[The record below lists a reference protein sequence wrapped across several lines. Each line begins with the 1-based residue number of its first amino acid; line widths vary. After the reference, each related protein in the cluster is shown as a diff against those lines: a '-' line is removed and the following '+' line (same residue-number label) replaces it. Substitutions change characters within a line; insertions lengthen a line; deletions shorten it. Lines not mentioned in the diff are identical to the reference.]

1 MQVYA
6 ALYHAFMP
14 PLYAGTLCQDLYQVY
29 ATRAPLGF
37 IPSLSSSCK
46 SLQHKKTS
54 SKSQPY
60 PQVFINPSI
69 LSNMFSLFRSEALR
83 VLKAALASRT
93 ITSGTPVLMNSVRP
107 WPRGG
112 SPPGRP
118 FSWTQFFP
126 STLYRLMPWHCSALC
141 WCYVM
146 LVACPGCAWGQHK
159 ASVKP
164 AQDSGGGK

>member
-1 MQVYA
+1 MRLYT
-6 ALYHAFMP
+6 ALYHAFMS
-14 PLYAGTLCQDLYQVY
+14 PLYAGTLYQGLYQVY

-37 IPSLSSSCK
+37 IPSRSSSCK
-46 SLQHKKTS
+46 NLQHKKTS
-54 SKSQPY
+54 SKSPPY

-83 VLKAALASRT
+83 VHKAAPGL
-93 ITSGTPVLMNSVRP
+93 
-107 WPRGG
+107 GG
-112 SPPGRP
+112 GRSSPGRP

-126 STLYRLMPWHCSALC
+126 PTLYRLMPWHCSALC

-146 LVACPGCAWGQHK
+146 LVTCPGCAWGQHK

-164 AQDSGGGK
+164 A

>member
-14 PLYAGTLCQDLYQVY
+14 PHYAGTLYQGLYQVY

-37 IPSLSSSCK
+37 IPSRSSSCK
-46 SLQHKKTS
+46 NLQHKKTS
-54 SKSQPY
+54 SKSPPY

-83 VLKAALASRT
+83 VPKAALASRT

-107 WPRGG
+107 WPRGRSLDVLSHESSSSRLLSNG
-112 SPPGRP
+112 LCRG
-118 FSWTQFFP
+118 TVL
-126 STLYRLMPWHCSALC
+126 LYAGAM
-141 WCYVM
+141 
-146 LVACPGCAWGQHK
+146 
-159 ASVKP
+159 
-164 AQDSGGGK
+164 